1 MLRIVSAFTWLLGC
15 ALLFPLHADDSELQ
29 LLNVNVGGGLSV
41 PLNPTIR
48 YVGVDGN
55 AGSGMGVPDG
65 SSSLSRAITT
75 HGVISFRSPSFQ

>member
-1 MLRIVSAFTWLLGC
+1 MSRMIFAFIGLLGC
-15 ALLFPLHADDSELQ
+15 ALLFPLQAQDSEHQ
-29 LLNVNVGGGLSV
+29 LFNYNVGGGLSV
-41 PLNPTIR
+41 PLNPTGR
-48 YVGVDGN
+48 YLGVDGN

>member
-1 MLRIVSAFTWLLGC
+1 MSRIISAFVWLLGC
-15 ALLFPLHADDSELQ
+15 ALLSPLHAEDSEHELF
-29 LLNVNVGGGLSV
+29 NFNVGGGLSV